1 MEQWNNLKTV
11 TTKVQVKQTKMNR
24 VDSTTIVDIAMAVQV
39 DSRKLKTIAKKIE
52 NKTNRIIDILFEE

>member
-1 MEQWNNLKTV
+1 
-11 TTKVQVKQTKMNR
+11 MNR